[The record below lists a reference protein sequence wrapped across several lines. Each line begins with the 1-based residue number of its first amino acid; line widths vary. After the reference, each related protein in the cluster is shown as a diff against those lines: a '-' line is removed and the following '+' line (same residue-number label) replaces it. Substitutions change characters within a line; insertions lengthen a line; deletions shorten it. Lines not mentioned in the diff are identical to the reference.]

1 MSKDVVNSRTQILAA
16 VFLGSLILFLS
27 IHYWIKPRIDNLSEL
42 SDERTELQKSYE
54 VFSHNLTIRPEL
66 EKRFKDLQNATPDAN
81 TDEVVLVSFL
91 KDLENFSKYPTL
103 TLVNMKPMEAKT
115 ESGNR
120 IFRVRM
126 SIAGKLP
133 DLLQYVG
140 DLSKSPRIIGIEGY
154 SIRATQG
161 DNIVE
166 CTVTFWM
173 IKVLS

>member
-1 MSKDVVNSRTQILAA
+1 MSKTPVNQRTQILAA
-16 VFLGSLILFLS
+16 FFIGSLVLFLS
-27 IHYWIKPRIDNLSEL
+27 IHYWIKPRIDNLTEL
-42 SDERTELQKSYE
+42 SDERAELQKSYE
-54 VFSHNLTIRPEL
+54 IFSHNLTIRPEL
-66 EKRFKDLQNATPDAN
+66 EKRFKDLQSSAPDSGS
-81 TDEVVLVSFL
+81 DEVVLVSFL

-120 IFRVRM
+120 VYRVRM

-173 IKVLS
+173 VKVLA